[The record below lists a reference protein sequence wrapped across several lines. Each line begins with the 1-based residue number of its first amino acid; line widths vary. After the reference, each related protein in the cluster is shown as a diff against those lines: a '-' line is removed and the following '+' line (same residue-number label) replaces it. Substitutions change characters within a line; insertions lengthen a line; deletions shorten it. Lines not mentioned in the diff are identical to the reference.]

1 MLKANIEYET
11 SEGYKYIT
19 DANGRISKV
28 EANLELGKANRNSYA
43 QRVAGREDRL
53 PNDDGGHL
61 IASIF
66 NGSGSLDNLV
76 PMNSTLN
83 RGDWKAMEKSW
94 AKALDNGET
103 VDVKIEPIYSGT
115 SQRPISFEVEYKI
128 GNGKWIQ
135 FLLVILRFIIVEIF
149 QKNIM

>member
-1 MLKANIEYET
+1 ML
-11 SEGYKYIT
+11 
-19 DANGRISKV
+19 
-28 EANLELGKANRNSYA
+28 KANRNSYA

-115 SQRPISFEVEYKI
+115 SQRSISFEVEYKI